1 MSIKLSLVEL
11 GAVGYGQT
19 RSDAI
24 KDVIETAQKIETW
37 GYNRIWLAE
46 HHNTANMISRAPEV
60 IIPLVAS
67 NTSRIRV
74 GSGSVLLNHYSP
86 FKVAEVFTL
95 LGDMFP
101 RRIDMG
107 IGRATAGPVSDFAL
121 QRNRSTL
128 QNNEDSEE
136 QLKELVNWLT
146 DGFGERSVFSQIKA
160 HHDEDNLPEFWL
172 LGSSQWSAYTAAS
185 LGLNY
190 SFAGFINPDQA
201 YNITQKYR
209 ENFNYGAHGLG
220 GERSKL
226 MLSLSIYC
234 ADTVE
239 DAGKLA
245 APMLVMMQRLMRGD
259 MNSPIESEENAAK
272 ILGGVPAPSILSDG
286 RIPPRYLIGTPNT
299 IQKDLIEIA
308 AAFDVDE
315 IMVQCISHNKANRLK
330 CLKLLAEVFEL
341 KN

>member
-11 GAVGYGQT
+11 GAVDYGQT

-24 KDVIETAQKIETW
+24 KDVIETAQKVEEW

-46 HHNTANMISRAPEV
+46 HHNTTNMISRAPEV
-60 IIPLVAS
+60 TIPLVAS

-101 RRIDMG
+101 GRIDMG
-107 IGRATAGPVSDFAL
+107 IGRATTGPVSDFAL
-121 QRNRSTL
+121 QRNRST
-128 QNNEDSEE
+128 QQRSDDSEE
-136 QLKELVNWLT
+136 QLKELLNWLT
-146 DGFGERSVFSQIKA
+146 DGFEERNVFSQIKA
-160 HHDEDNLPEFWL
+160 HHDGNNLPEFWL
-172 LGSSQWSAYTAAS
+172 LGSSQWSAHTAGS

-201 YNITQKYR
+201 YNITHKYR
-209 ENFNYGAHGLG
+209 DNFTPGTHKLG
-220 GERSKL
+220 GNSPRL
-226 MLSLSIYC
+226 ILSLSIYC

-245 APMLVMMQRLMRGD
+245 APMMVMMQRLMQGN
-259 MNSPIESEENAAK
+259 MNSPIESEENAVT
-272 ILGGVPAPSILSDG
+272 ILGGVPLPSILSDG
-286 RIPPRYLIGTPNT
+286 RIPPRYLIGAPEI

-308 AAFDVDE
+308 DAFDVDE
-315 IMVQCISHNKANRLK
+315 IMVQCISHNMANRLK
-330 CLKLLAEVFEL
+330 CLKLLANVFEL
-341 KN
+341 NK